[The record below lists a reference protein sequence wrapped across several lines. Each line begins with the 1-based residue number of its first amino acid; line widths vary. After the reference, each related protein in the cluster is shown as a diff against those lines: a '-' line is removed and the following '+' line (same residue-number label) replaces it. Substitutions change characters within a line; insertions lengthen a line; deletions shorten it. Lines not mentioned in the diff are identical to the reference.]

1 MRAAEGMYTRERRLM
16 VKRWVLGEMVRAYVH
31 RVKVRGHWWRWGR
44 QKVIGF
50 ITEMKKRRRKA
61 LVVKYFNHERLR
73 RAFKTV

>member
-1 MRAAEGMYTRERRLM
+1 MYIRERRLM

>member
-1 MRAAEGMYTRERRLM
+1 M

-50 ITEMKKRRRKA
+50 ITEMKKRRREA
-61 LVVKYFNHERLR
+61 LVVNYFNH
-73 RAFKTV
+73 